1 MKSCQC
7 CNTAV
12 LSELCEGKRESVVIG
27 VHITLR
33 IPTIVISAARRYR
46 LVKRCDEIET
56 TTCCSRLIHNEIVN
70 GWNGRAVKQGSA
82 HPPLAIRQIYA
93 LRRPN
98 NVACDTWCTRRHWR
112 WATHTQ
118 PSELGTE
125 NGDGSEDDDEDSDK
139 FDTYTEES
147 AAAAAAA
154 DVDVDETRT
163 PSYGSYDDA
172 PQLAPKALFLVGSR
186 CRSVWADSPF

>member
-1 MKSCQC
+1 M
-7 CNTAV
+7 
-12 LSELCEGKRESVVIG
+12 
-27 VHITLR
+27 LR
-33 IPTIVISAARRYR
+33 
-46 LVKRCDEIET
+46 
-56 TTCCSRLIHNEIVN
+56 
-70 GWNGRAVKQGSA
+70 
-82 HPPLAIRQIYA
+82 
-93 LRRPN
+93 
-98 NVACDTWCTRRHWR
+98 
-112 WATHTQ
+112 ATHSARGDIDGEPRTPQ

-147 AAAAAAA
+147 AAAAAA

-186 CRSVWADSPF
+186 CRSVWADSPFQ